1 MLMREVSPEYLQRF
15 MTHVD
20 ALIWLERTPP
30 GPHF

>member
-20 ALIWLERTPP
+20 ALMWLERTTA
-30 GPHF
+30 